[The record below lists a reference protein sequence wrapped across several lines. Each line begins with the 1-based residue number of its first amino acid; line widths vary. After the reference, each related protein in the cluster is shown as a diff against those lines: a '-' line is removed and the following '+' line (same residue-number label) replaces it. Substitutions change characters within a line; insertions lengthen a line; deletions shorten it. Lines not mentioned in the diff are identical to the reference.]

1 MNKAEARTAL
11 NIALDNEGRARKHLG
26 MTNVKDNKSLSV
38 AVGET
43 KKAIDAFAVACE
55 VETRNS
61 IVSWI
66 ADTPA
71 RRDAQENIV
80 TLRARERELMAGE
93 ESANV
98 PTKAERWPKVGDR
111 VKVRSAGPDGWVLLP
126 GVVTNDTGPAFLAAK
141 RFSVAVDGRGF
152 WGPYYPEERGEL
164 WNFDDEEPTSPEPK
178 TVPADGLTERE
189 RGAYSIYVADLK
201 AITMSEVVYPVAW
214 HDLDEDD
221 LRRYLAIY
229 DRAEQLFKAKAD
241 ARVKQAEA
249 SLDEWQTSWKRVE
262 AKNAELARERGGPYR
277 GRTAYGAERG
287 VGRGVVSVA
296 LASKGAVPMARA
308 YRSRA
313 RSAQFGGLFVNKV
326 WADIYSIR
334 TCETKHVRAWIAKC
348 IYRHC

>member
-262 AKNAELARERGGPYR
+262 AKNAELAREREEARTEVERLTAQNVELVEVLYR
-277 GRTAYGAERG
+277 LRWQ
-287 VGRGVVSVA
+287 
-296 LASKGAVPMARA
+296 VPIT
-308 YRSRA
+308 
-313 RSAQFGGLFVNKV
+313 SAKC
-326 WADIYSIR
+326 SIR
-334 TCETKHVRAWIAKC
+334 RFVC
-348 IYRHC
+348 